1 MESATRRL
9 YLTACITAIV
19 CKNIWMI
26 RPNVVWDVWHF
37 PYDYWAVAPLGGF
50 GMAILS
56 APYRV
61 LWVTQLSSIY
71 LALYEKSQT
80 VQTTFAF
87 SSCTTVYDQSPA
99 DDPLSR
105 MGRHE
110 VILSWTNVMTKTCL
124 MCQFTFS
131 YTTFTNKYKEGT
143 LRLPLLVK
151 RDSDTGF
158 STFIMCSW
166 IEPSLYNLQY
176 DMLQYLPSVKVSL
189 ICTGSIRFRVVFETC
204 VFILNLIE
212 INSFL

>member
-1 MESATRRL
+1 MSSEMFGTFHTTIGL
-9 YLTACITAIV
+9 WPHLV
-19 CKNIWMI
+19 G
-26 RPNVVWDVWHF
+26 VVWLYSLHLIG
-37 PYDYWAVAPLGGF
+37 YCGSHSYIY
-50 GMAILS
+50 M
-56 APYRV
+56 
-61 LWVTQLSSIY
+61 Y

-189 ICTGSIRFRVVFETC
+189 ICTGSIRFRVVSETC